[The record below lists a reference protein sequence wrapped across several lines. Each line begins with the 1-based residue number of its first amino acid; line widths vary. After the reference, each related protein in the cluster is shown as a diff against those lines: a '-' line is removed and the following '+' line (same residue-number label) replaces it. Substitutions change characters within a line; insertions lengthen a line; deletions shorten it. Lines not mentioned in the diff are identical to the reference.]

1 MAKYDADLRIT
12 VLEKTE
18 WFVCPSHA
26 TGSSWDETKRYTWKA
41 TQGRGYIAGGG
52 EMIYPTREAAEAAA
66 DRLTAANEPF

>member
-41 TQGRGYIAGGG
+41 TQGRGYIKGRRGCCRSADGSQRTVLA
-52 EMIYPTREAAEAAA
+52 EMRP
-66 DRLTAANEPF
+66 